1 MKADAGVM
9 MGRGLDAFALRESF
23 ETLQESIDSG
33 PIYPS
38 VTANEIETYLIEH
51 YDFKK
56 ALDIDEIVADVQEM
70 LAKWQVQV
78 THPRYFGLFNPS
90 VGLASVAADAI
101 AAAYNPQLANW
112 RTSPAANGIERYTLR
127 WLAGKFGLPPESEGN
142 FTSGGTEANLSAIVV
157 ALTRAFPSYG
167 TGGVRAIEGAP
178 AFYVTRESHNGYN
191 KLAHVTGIGRQALRL
206 VETDEKL
213 RMDVSDLEEKVADDR
228 KHGMRPFMVVGTA
241 GTTSTGVIDPLNEI
255 GELCEQKGL
264 WFHADAAW
272 GGAAVLSPKLKH
284 HLEGIEK
291 ADSITCDAHKWL
303 SVAMGS
309 GMFFC
314 RHPETMA
321 QTFRAHTTYM
331 PGDQKGAAP
340 DPLLMSVQ
348 WSRRFIGLKLFMAL
362 AEKSEDGYAQL
373 MDRQTALGQL
383 LRDLLLDSG
392 WRVLNDTP
400 LPVVCFARDGVDS
413 KHILDGLREQQT
425 AWMSLAEVGGTVAIR
440 ACITSFKT
448 SSEDVRMVVEEL
460 NRIADEASGS

>member
-1 MKADAGVM
+1 LK
-9 MGRGLDAFALRESF
+9 
-23 ETLQESIDSG
+23 
-33 PIYPS
+33 
-38 VTANEIETYLIEH
+38 
-51 YDFKK
+51 
-56 ALDIDEIVADVQEM
+56 
-70 LAKWQVQV
+70 
-78 THPRYFGLFNPS
+78 
-90 VGLASVAADAI
+90 
-101 AAAYNPQLANW
+101 
-112 RTSPAANGIERYTLR
+112 
-127 WLAGKFGLPPESEGN
+127 
-142 FTSGGTEANLSAIVV
+142 
-157 ALTRAFPSYG
+157 
-167 TGGVRAIEGAP
+167 
-178 AFYVTRESHNGYN
+178 
-191 KLAHVTGIGRQALRL
+191 
-206 VETDEKL
+206 
-213 RMDVSDLEEKVADDR
+213 
-228 KHGMRPFMVVGTA
+228 
-241 GTTSTGVIDPLNEI
+241 EI

-284 HLEGIEK
+284 HLAGIEK

-362 AEKSEDGYAQL
+362 AEKGEDGYAQ
-373 MDRQTALGQL
+373 MMERQTALGQL

-413 KHILDGLREQQT
+413 KHILDGLRERQT